1 MPFLAVLLSR
11 YNLTWLIIRKDP
23 HRSMSSPTPPH
34 TDRPTS
40 YARLAVVGAGAWG
53 TALAIIAAGN
63 AAKVLLWAREREVV
77 EAIATAR
84 QNKMFLA
91 GIVIPASVEPSLD
104 IARIAEAEAVL
115 VVAPA
120 QHTRSV
126 LEEMKPHLR
135 RGTPVVLCAKGI
147 ETGSGLLLPETLASV
162 LPEAEPAILS
172 GPSFARDVAGGLPT
186 AVTIAAR
193 PAIAA
198 RLQASLSRPGFRPYA
213 SEDLIGVALG
223 GAAKNVYAIAC
234 GMVEGAGLGE
244 SARAATIS
252 RGFAELMR
260 LGTALGGRT
269 ETLIGLSG
277 LGDLVLTATSMSSRN
292 FSLGVA
298 LGRGAK
304 LKEVSGSGHPLAEG
318 AATAPALV
326 ARARRHGVE
335 LPIAEGVAAVL
346 DGRLGVR
353 DAAEIL
359 LSRPLKPE

>member
-1 MPFLAVLLSR
+1 M
-11 YNLTWLIIRKDP
+11 
-23 HRSMSSPTPPH
+23 
-34 TDRPTS
+34 
-40 YARLAVVGAGAWG
+40 VGAGAWG

-63 AAKVLLWAREREVV
+63 AAKVLLWAREHEVF
-77 EAIATAR
+77 ESIATSR
-84 QNKMFLA
+84 QNRPFLA
-91 GIVIPASVEPSLD
+91 GVVIPEAVEASLD
-104 IARIAEAEAVL
+104 IARVSEAEAVL
-115 VVAPA
+115 LVTPA
-120 QHTRSV
+120 QHVRSV
-126 LEEMKPHLR
+126 LEKMKPHLQ

-147 ETGSGLLLPETLASV
+147 ETGTGLLLTETLADI

-172 GPSFARDVAGGLPT
+172 GPSFARDVARGLPT

-193 PAIAA
+193 PTIAA

-234 GMVEGAGLGE
+234 GMVEGAGMGE

-260 LGTALGGRT
+260 LGAALGGRA

-292 FSLGVA
+292 FSLGFA
-298 LGRGAK
+298 LGQGTRLAD
-304 LKEVSGSGHPLAEG
+304 VSGPGHPLAEG
-318 AATAPALV
+318 SATAPALV
-326 ARARRHGVE
+326 TRARLHGVE

-353 DAAEIL
+353 DAAERL